1 MFIYLKWSLLTDS
14 PLTITRV
21 IYPIQPSHGVIIK
34 CTFNQTEFK
43 SEVTNLLNTNC

>member
-14 PLTITRV
+14 PLTLV
-21 IYPIQPSHGVIIK
+21 HNFQPKHSSLGINIK

-43 SEVTNLLNTNC
+43 SEVTNLLNINC